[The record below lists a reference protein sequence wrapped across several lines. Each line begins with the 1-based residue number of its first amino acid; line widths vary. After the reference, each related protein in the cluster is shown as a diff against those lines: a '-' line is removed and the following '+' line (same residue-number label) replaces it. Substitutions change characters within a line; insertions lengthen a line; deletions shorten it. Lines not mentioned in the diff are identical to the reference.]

1 MRLRRATNPN
11 ATVPAV
17 THSYRLG
24 IDIGGTF
31 TDLHAMDEA
40 TGALYALKTPST
52 KGDPS
57 DAVAA
62 GIEELRKRFAI
73 EPGEIAY
80 FSHGT
85 TLAVNTLLE
94 RNGARGGV
102 LMTKGF
108 TDTLEL
114 RRLRLS
120 KANDFFV
127 PKPVSLVPR
136 RHVRPVDERMRADGR
151 VLKAIDRQDVEA
163 QVKTLVD
170 DGIETLA
177 VCFLHAH
184 QNSAHEAAAKAWIA
198 ESFPDLYVC
207 TSSEIWPQQ
216 REYERTLI
224 SVINAYVGGRMKA
237 YFNTLE
243 ERTADLGMTCR
254 VFSTKSN
261 GGVMSVASAADRPVE
276 TLLSGPASGVIGAAY
291 IGRLMGEPNL
301 VTIDMG
307 GTSVDVSIVQ
317 NEIRYATENTIGDY
331 PVIMPAVDV
340 SAIGA
345 GGGSIAWTDA
355 EGVLKVGPESAG
367 ADPGPAC
374 YGRGGTR
381 PAVTDAYLTAG
392 IIAPDKFLGGEMA
405 LDSNAAHNV
414 VDDIG
419 GVLGLGRRE
428 TADAI
433 LQVTTSNIYAE
444 LVPQIA
450 RRGVDASDLS
460 LIAYGAAGPTHSF
473 MLARELDLRRVI
485 VPPSPGI
492 LCALGCLVADM
503 RADFVQSIWHE
514 ADDMAD
520 GDIQAIYAAL
530 EDRARGWLDDQQVD
544 LDQVYLLR
552 SVDAC
557 FVGQSYEVNVPFP
570 DTASSDLTTANVV
583 DWFHDRYAKV
593 YGYADA
599 DSPTR
604 LLEAR
609 LQIVGVTPK
618 PEIRL
623 VANQTDEGDEAYDR
637 RMIFERDREVEAAIW
652 RRGSLREG
660 REYLGPM
667 VVEQYDTTIYVPDGF
682 RVTVDQWANLI
693 GEKI

>member
-1 MRLRRATNPN
+1 M
-11 ATVPAV
+11 

-62 GIEELRKRFAI
+62 GIEELRKQFAI

-94 RNGARGGV
+94 RNGAKGGV

-136 RHVRPVDERMRADGR
+136 RHVRPIAERVRADGR
-151 VLKAIDRQDVEA
+151 VLRAIRRDDVEA
-163 QVKTLVD
+163 QVAGLIAEGV
-170 DGIETLA
+170 ETLA
-177 VCFLHAH
+177 ICFLHAH
-184 QNSAHEAAAKAWIA
+184 HNAIHEETAKAWIA
-198 ESFPDLYVC
+198 ERYPDLYVC

-216 REYERTLI
+216 REYERALI
-224 SVINAYVGGRMKA
+224 SVINAYVGGRMKT

-243 ERTADLGMTCR
+243 TRAADLGMTCR

-291 IGRLMGEPNL
+291 VGRLMGERNL

-307 GTSVDVSIVQ
+307 GTSVDVSVVQ
-317 NEIRYATENTIGDY
+317 DEIRYATENTIGDF

-345 GGGSIAWTDA
+345 GGGSLAWTDA

-374 YGRGGTR
+374 YGRGGER

-392 IIAPDKFLGGEMA
+392 IIAADKFLGGEMP
-405 LDSNAAHNV
+405 LDTDAAHTAI
-414 VDDIG
+414 DGIG
-419 GVLGLGRRE
+419 DVLGLGRQH

-460 LIAYGAAGPTHSF
+460 LIAYGAAGPTHGF

-503 RADFVQSIWHE
+503 RADFVQSIWRE

-520 GDIQAIYAAL
+520 DEIQSIYATL
-530 EDRARGWLDDQQVD
+530 EARAQAWLDEQKVD

-552 SVDAC
+552 SADAC

-570 DTASSDLTTANVV
+570 DIASRDVTSDKIVN
-583 DWFHDRYAKV
+583 WFHDRYGKV
-593 YGYADA
+593 YGFSDA

-623 VANQTDEGDEAYDR
+623 VASQEDISDEAYDR
-637 RMIFERDREVEAAIW
+637 RVIFEADREVDAAIW

-660 REYLGPM
+660 RTYEGPM
-667 VVEQYDTTIYVPDGF
+667 VVEQYDTTVYVPDGF
-682 RVTVDQWANLI
+682 RVTVDRWANLI
-693 GEKI
+693 GEKV

>member
-1 MRLRRATNPN
+1 MTS
-11 ATVPAV
+11 
-17 THSYRLG
+17 SYRLG

-57 DAVAA
+57 DAVAH
-62 GIEELRKRFAI
+62 GIGELKRRFGI

-136 RHVRPVDERMRADGR
+136 RRVKPIDERMRADGR
-151 VLKAIDRQDVEA
+151 VSMAIRRDDVED
-163 QVKTLVD
+163 QVRALIADGVETLV
-170 DGIETLA
+170 

-184 QNSAHEAAAKAWIA
+184 KNPAHERMAKAWIV
-198 ESFPDLYVC
+198 ETFPGVYVC

-216 REYERTLI
+216 REYERSLI
-224 SVINAYVGGRMKA
+224 SVINAYVGGRMKT
-237 YFNTLE
+237 YFDTLGD
-243 ERTADLGMTCR
+243 RASQLGMTCR
-254 VFSTKSN
+254 IFSTKSN
-261 GGVMSVASAADRPVE
+261 GGVMGVGSAADRPVE

-291 IGRLMGEPNL
+291 VGRLIGDTNL

-317 NEIRYATENTIGDY
+317 GEIRYATENTIGDY

-374 YGRGGTR
+374 YGLGGTR

-405 LDSNAAHNV
+405 LDVAAAHGAV
-414 VDDIG
+414 ESIG
-419 GVLGLGRRE
+419 ARLGLGRRE

-444 LVPQIA
+444 LLPQIA
-450 RRGVDASDLS
+450 RRGVDASDFS
-460 LIAYGAAGPTHSF
+460 LMAYGAAGPTHTF
-473 MLARELDLRRVI
+473 MLARELNMRRVI

-520 GDIQAIYAAL
+520 QDMRDIYAVL
-530 EDRARGWLDDQQVD
+530 EERARTWLDDQDVD
-544 LDQVYLLR
+544 LDEVYLLR

-570 DTASSDLTTANVV
+570 DTTGTELTVAQIVA
-583 DWFHDRYAKV
+583 WFHDRYSKV
-593 YGYADA
+593 YGYSDS

-604 LLEAR
+604 FLEAR
-609 LQIVGVTPK
+609 LQIVGMTPK
-618 PEIRL
+618 PAVRL
-623 VANQTDEGDEAYDR
+623 VADLDDASEEPSGTRLVFENGREMEAQ
-637 RMIFERDREVEAAIW
+637 IW
-652 RRGSLREG
+652 QRGGLREG
-660 REYLGPM
+660 RVYEGPM
-667 VVEQYDTTIYVPDGF
+667 VVEQYDTTVYVPDGF
-682 RVTVDQWANLI
+682 RVTVDKWANLI

>member
-1 MRLRRATNPN
+1 MTS
-11 ATVPAV
+11 
-17 THSYRLG
+17 SYRLG

-52 KGDPS
+52 KQDPS
-57 DAVAA
+57 DAVAH
-62 GIEELRKRFAI
+62 GIDELKRRFGI

-94 RNGARGGV
+94 RNGAKGGV

-136 RHVRPVDERMRADGR
+136 RRVKPIDERMRADGQ
-151 VLKAIDRQDVEA
+151 VVTAIRRDDVEE
-163 QVKTLVD
+163 QVASLMT
-170 DGIETLA
+170 DGVETLA
-177 VCFLHAH
+177 ICFLHAH
-184 QNSAHEAAAKAWIA
+184 KNAAHEMLAKEWIA

-207 TSSEIWPQQ
+207 TSSDIWPQQ
-216 REYERTLI
+216 REYERSLI
-224 SVINAYVGGRMKA
+224 SVINAYVGDRMKT
-237 YFNTLE
+237 YFTTLAA
-243 ERTADLGMTCR
+243 RASDLGMTCR
-254 VFSTKSN
+254 IFSTKSN
-261 GGVMSVASAADRPVE
+261 GGVMGVGSAADRPVE

-291 IGRLMGEPNL
+291 IGRLIGDTSL

-317 NEIRYATENTIGDY
+317 DEIRYATENTIGDY

-374 YGRGGTR
+374 YGRGGMR

-392 IIAPDKFLGGEMA
+392 IIAPDKFLGGEMT
-405 LDSNAAHNV
+405 LDVDAAHGAIEG
-414 VDDIG
+414 IG
-419 GVLGLGRRE
+419 AQLGLGRRE
-428 TADAI
+428 AADAI

-444 LVPQIA
+444 LLPQIA
-450 RRGVDASDLS
+450 RRGVDASNFS
-460 LIAYGAAGPTHSF
+460 LMAYGAAGPTHTF
-473 MLARELDLRRVI
+473 MLARELNMRRVI

-514 ADDMAD
+514 ADDTTD
-520 GDIQAIYAAL
+520 QDIRDIYAGL
-530 EDRARGWLDDQQVD
+530 EERARAWLDEQAVD
-544 LDQVYLLR
+544 LKEVYLLR

-557 FVGQSYEVNVPFP
+557 FAGQSYEVNVPFP
-570 DTASSDLTTANVV
+570 DVDGSDLTVADVV
-583 DWFHDRYAKV
+583 GWFHDRYTKV
-593 YGYADA
+593 YGYSDT

-604 LLEAR
+604 FLEAR

-618 PEIRL
+618 PEVRL
-623 VANQTDEGDEAYDR
+623 VAGLEDVDDEPSGT
-637 RMIFERDREVEAAIW
+637 RMIFENGREMVAQIW
-652 RRGSLREG
+652 QRGALREG
-660 REYLGPM
+660 RTYEGPM
-667 VVEQYDTTIYVPDGF
+667 VVEQYDTTIYIPDGF
-682 RVTVDQWANLI
+682 RVTVDAWANLI
-693 GEKI
+693 GEKV